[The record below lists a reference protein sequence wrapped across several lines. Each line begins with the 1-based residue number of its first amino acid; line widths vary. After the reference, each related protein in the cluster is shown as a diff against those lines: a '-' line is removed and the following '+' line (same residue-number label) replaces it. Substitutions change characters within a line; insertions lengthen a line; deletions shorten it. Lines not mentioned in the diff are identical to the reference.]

1 MCTILIKL
9 KSVMTDNQF
18 KTKQSSDV
26 SILHVLGILIKC
38 YTMRYMYSNYITV
51 NDMSVV
57 MHTFDDFDNFFFLH
71 FEFCFESIFTF

>member
-1 MCTILIKL
+1 MLYNEI
-9 KSVMTDNQF
+9 
-18 KTKQSSDV
+18 
-26 SILHVLGILIKC
+26 HVHSK
-38 YTMRYMYSNYITV
+38 YIAV